1 MNTIG
6 SHPGAILFRL
16 ALMIILIGILIAVF
30 LSYVDKTEREFERA
44 SIRQTKK
51 IIDSSLAIVFS
62 RYAINGR
69 LNELNE
75 LDGANPFDFLQDFGI
90 APPGYRGVIQ
100 SEVGKDLEPGWYY
113 LARPRLVVY
122 KSYFIGSDSYF
133 AVRLDYR
140 DVNQSGRFEQG
151 IDRFKNL
158 YFLEVVAVEQ

>member
-30 LSYVDKTEREFERA
+30 LTYVDETERNLEQA

-62 RYAINGR
+62 SYAINGR
-69 LNELNE
+69 LNELND
-75 LDGANPFDFLQDFGI
+75 LDGGNPFDFLQEFGI
-90 APPGYRGVIQ
+90 APPGYRGVIHSQ
-100 SEVGKDLEPGWYY
+100 AGKDLDPGWYY
-113 LARPRLVVY
+113 LQRPRRVLY
-122 KSYFIGSDSYF
+122 RSYFLGSDIYF

-140 DVNQSGRFEQG
+140 DVNQSGRFEQAV
-151 IDRFKNL
+151 DRFNNL
-158 YFLEVVAVEQ
+158 YFVEIVAVEQ